1 MGELKQHQLPMTI
14 DEQIE
19 NLKSLGLIIE
29 NEEYAKKI
37 LNDISYFRLIKAYS
51 LGFKPKNGKY
61 EEGVTFEQIVELYL
75 FNANFR
81 QVTFAEIEK
90 IEVNVRCRIA
100 NYFAE
105 VYGVLGYM
113 EPQNFVDEEYHRAFM
128 ADIEEEV
135 RRNSKAP
142 FVRNFKTNYAG
153 GNLPIYALVEVFSF
167 GTLSKFY
174 KNMKNADKK
183 AVAKSF
189 GIGYTY
195 LESWL
200 ESISYVRNVC
210 AHYGR
215 LYNAKLS
222 KTPIL
227 YKEYTQAG
235 IGNNRMFGVL
245 LCMKQILKNDKH
257 WNLYVD
263 QIELLI
269 DKYEKVDVIA
279 KANYEQADVSVNH
292 EEYEKGVSSREV
304 QTGESEPTKVD
315 ILIKAANGDVATY
328 TLEIYKE
335 NSNNNLK
342 QVTVDG
348 NKATLS
354 KTEND
359 TYEYTLDKIVDKVT
373 IGAIAE

>member
-1 MGELKQHQLPMTI
+1 MGELKQHPLPMTI

-37 LNDISYFRLIKAYS
+37 LNDISYFRFIKAYS

-135 RRNSKAP
+135 RRNSK
-142 FVRNFKTNYAG
+142 
-153 GNLPIYALVEVFSF
+153 
-167 GTLSKFY
+167 
-174 KNMKNADKK
+174 
-183 AVAKSF
+183 
-189 GIGYTY
+189 
-195 LESWL
+195 
-200 ESISYVRNVC
+200 
-210 AHYGR
+210 
-215 LYNAKLS
+215 
-222 KTPIL
+222 TPIL

-269 DKYEKVDVIA
+269 DKYEKVDV
-279 KANYEQADVSVNH
+279 KTMGFPDDWKKLLEQ
-292 EEYEKGVSSREV
+292 K
-304 QTGESEPTKVD
+304 
-315 ILIKAANGDVATY
+315 
-328 TLEIYKE
+328 
-335 NSNNNLK
+335 
-342 QVTVDG
+342 
-348 NKATLS
+348 
-354 KTEND
+354 
-359 TYEYTLDKIVDKVT
+359 
-373 IGAIAE
+373 

>member
-1 MGELKQHQLPMTI
+1 MGELKQHPLPMTI

-51 LGFKPKNGKY
+51 LGVKPKNGKY

-135 RRNSKAP
+135 RRNSK
-142 FVRNFKTNYAG
+142 
-153 GNLPIYALVEVFSF
+153 
-167 GTLSKFY
+167 
-174 KNMKNADKK
+174 
-183 AVAKSF
+183 
-189 GIGYTY
+189 
-195 LESWL
+195 
-200 ESISYVRNVC
+200 
-210 AHYGR
+210 
-215 LYNAKLS
+215 
-222 KTPIL
+222 TPIL

-269 DKYEKVDVIA
+269 DKYEKVDV
-279 KANYEQADVSVNH
+279 KTMGFPDDWKKLLEQ
-292 EEYEKGVSSREV
+292 K
-304 QTGESEPTKVD
+304 
-315 ILIKAANGDVATY
+315 
-328 TLEIYKE
+328 
-335 NSNNNLK
+335 
-342 QVTVDG
+342 
-348 NKATLS
+348 
-354 KTEND
+354 
-359 TYEYTLDKIVDKVT
+359 
-373 IGAIAE
+373 